1 MKFLKQIRKRKLLT
15 FGFSFVFVAALSMTP
30 VMNEISSAG
39 MNAGRNLMALL
50 GARSPGERPDGVL
63 LETKLRKAPRLA
75 ANEPRQ
81 YAEPKVR
88 ERLPVGPL
96 GAPGPVPGPTA
107 VPLAQIGDV
116 PGPGIYYPGPSSVGG
131 PPGPVIGVPPGGGG
145 TVVPPGGGTVTPPG
159 GGGVINPPSPPT
171 PTSAVPEPAV
181 WLNMLVGFGA
191 VAMLLRFRRRKAKSS
206 DRMVPAPATVRKG
219 VSGRKG

>member
-1 MKFLKQIRKRKLLT
+1 MMKFFKQIRKRKLLT

-30 VMNEISSAG
+30 VMNEISRAG

-96 GAPGPVPGPTA
+96 GAPGPVPGPA
-107 VPLAQIGDV
+107 VVPLAQIGDV
-116 PGPGIYYPGPSSVGG
+116 PGPGIYYPGPSSIGG
-131 PPGPVIGVPPGGGG
+131 PPGPVISVPPGGG
-145 TVVPPGGGTVTPPG
+145 TVVPP

-191 VAMLLRFRRRKAKSS
+191 VAMLLRFRRRKGKIGPA
-206 DRMVPAPATVRKG
+206 VPAPATVRKG
-219 VSGRKG
+219 VSGRDA